1 MNYGQPGR
9 IRLIDGKA
17 NFEMEILPPATNIKG
32 QPCVDFPYGS
42 NLLFENW

>member
-17 NFEMEILPPATNIKG
+17 NFEMFSLFPAANIKG
-32 QPCVDFPYGS
+32 LTWCGPP
-42 NLLFENW
+42 LWE